1 MTRTQQADSAEEV
14 RRVPLYIYFDSAEE
28 VRHVPLYIYFDSSLM
43 DLSGID

>member
-1 MTRTQQADSAEEV
+1 MTRTQQA
-14 RRVPLYIYFDSAEE
+14 DSAEE